1 MKKYLSAILAV
12 VQYAAL
18 LVGGL
23 QLLAILVAFLVSQN
37 EVASSALSFQ
47 MTPAMWFWIGMKF
60 FFGAIFIGVFYGLK
74 HWRKKLGSASPID
87 SQEAI

>member
-23 QLLAILVAFLVSQN
+23 QFLGILVTFLLSQN
-37 EVASSALSFQ
+37 EVTSSALSLQ
-47 MTPAMWFWIGMKF
+47 MTPGMWFLIGVKF

-74 HWRKKLGSASPID
+74 NWRKKLG
-87 SQEAI
+87 